1 MQYFMCANQCPS
13 HCKMFLTFF
22 TAVIDNTMDQIIP
35 LSQACLP
42 QKVSMFKKHL
52 IVMSFEDKI

>member
-1 MQYFMCANQCPS
+1 MCAIQCASP
-13 HCKMFLTFF
+13 CKMFLTFF

-42 QKVSMFKKHL
+42 QKVPMFKKHL